1 MLPLHMFAKNT
12 WFHTKSSL
20 WDESKMAAMVHN
32 EEKNCRHQYK
42 FQAIQII
49 AKFGPDV
56 SLSHHNINF

>member
-32 EEKNCRHQYK
+32 EEK
-42 FQAIQII
+42 I
-49 AKFGPDV
+49 ADI
-56 SLSHHNINF
+56 NISPKLFK